1 MSITEE
7 VSQLVKEPLQDMGVR
22 IFEITFQKEG
32 KDMVLRILVERL
44 DDHDIS
50 LEEIVSI
57 SEKVSL
63 LLDEKDLI
71 TDNYM
76 LDVASSGAEHP
87 IRLEELSLYINR
99 YVHIHL
105 TNPLDGENIYE
116 GTLVSVDEE
125 NVSLEIRIKTRS
137 KNVLIAR
144 KNIDSARLA
153 IKF

>member
-22 IFEITFQKEG
+22 IFEITNQKEG

-87 IRLEELSLYINR
+87 IRLDELSLYINR

-116 GTLVSVDEE
+116 GTLKSVDEE
-125 NVSLEIRIKTRS
+125 NVSLEIRIKTRI
-137 KNVLIAR
+137 KNVLITR

>member
-7 VSQLVKEPLQDMGVR
+7 VSQLIKEPLQEMKVR
-22 IFEITFQKEG
+22 IFEITYQREG
-32 KDMVLRILVERL
+32 KDMVLRILVERI

-57 SEKVSL
+57 SEKISL

-71 TDNYM
+71 ADNYM

-87 IRLEELSLYINR
+87 IRLEELSLYIDR

-105 TNPLDGENIYE
+105 TNPLEGENIYE
-116 GTLVSVDEE
+116 GTLKSVDEE
-125 NVSLEIRIKTRS
+125 NVSLEIKIKTRI